1 MSHSTAIHLATL
13 RVPHTHPSLPGHFPG
28 QPIVPGVVLLDQVQ
42 HAAQQWLGGQVQ
54 LRSLQQAKF
63 VTPLLPDQ
71 EAQIHLKL
79 QGAELRFSI
88 TRAAETI
95 AQGVMHIGSGAVA

>member
-1 MSHSTAIHLATL
+1 MPHTTASHATTL

-28 QPIVPGVVLLDQVQ
+28 QPIVPGVMLLDQVLQ
-42 HAAQQWLGGQVQ
+42 AAQQWLGGPVQ
-54 LRSLQQAKF
+54 LCSLQQAKF

-71 EAQIHLKL
+71 EAQIQLKL
-79 QGAELRFSI
+79 QGAELRFTI

-95 AQGVMHIGSGAVA
+95 AQGVMNIGLGAVA